1 MAVAPREGLPDGG
14 LPHGYRS
21 SWPHGAKEHRRR
33 HSRIRPQG
41 SSPGLERAS
50 QARAGTIAHNR
61 LENGIRHVRDGSCSS
76 ASRPPESFN
85 PSGLQ
90 VEAVQAH
97 PAPPETAS
105 QMDPGRSEQAPQI
118 HRQTAASGGLGRR
131 DEVASFR
138 QRLSWPQLDQRGLAP
153 PAEAM
158 QLTEFSRQTGFTLR
172 PGRPVP
178 RAGHDRANLPRR
190 LDDPAVAAD
199 QVASAACW
207 PRARVHP
214 NVGGFLQ
221 DNAVV
226 PCARLP

>member
-1 MAVAPREGLPDGG
+1 MAVSRMSTGVAGCTAQ
-14 LPHGYRS
+14 RS
-21 SWPHGAKEHRRR
+21 TAAGTPESAHNAAALAW
-33 HSRIRPQG
+33 
-41 SSPGLERAS
+41 LERAS

-97 PAPPETAS
+97 PAPPETAG

-118 HRQTAASGGLGRR
+118 HRQTAASGELSRR
-131 DEVASFR
+131 NEVASFR
-138 QRLSWPQLDQRGLAP
+138 QGLNWPQLDPRGLTP

-199 QVASAACW
+199 QVASAAGW
-207 PRARVHP
+207 PSAHVHPSVGSFLHDNSVVPRARP
-214 NVGGFLQ
+214 AKKG
-221 DNAVV
+221 
-226 PCARLP
+226 